1 MPHDPRITTDG
12 TPGARPDHRSSGP
25 APTTDRG
32 SGVDGGRDGGTRPL
46 VVAPAGSPGTE
57 LSWEAGGTLAR
68 RSVLPGGVRVLTE
81 QVPGQRSVA
90 LGAWIAV
97 GARDETGGHL
107 GSTHVLEHLLFKGTA
122 RRSALDIAEAFDAV
136 GGESNAATGQESTCY
151 HARVLDDDAPL
162 ALDVITDMITSATL
176 DADELENER
185 GVILDELAAAEDDAQ
200 DVAHERF
207 ATAVLGGHPLGR
219 PVGGTPESV
228 RALPRDVVAEHYRS
242 YYRSDELVLTAA
254 GSLDHDE
261 LCERLTELLGRGGW
275 ELDASAAP
283 APRRSAHD
291 PTRGRPVT
299 SDAGSERAGSEPT
312 GQPRA
317 VTVVRATEQAHVVIG
332 APALRAG
339 DPRRWALALATTILG
354 GGMSSRLFQEVRER
368 RGLAY
373 STYAWSTSYAEAGYA
388 GLYAGC
394 APDAVPEVARL
405 LAGTLADLAGDGPA
419 EAELARA
426 KGQLRGG
433 IVLGLEDSGARMS
446 RLGNAEIVRGE
457 LTSIDATIELIDA
470 VTARDVADMAAFIAA
485 GDRAATVVGPV
496 APDAADGLLG

>member
-1 MPHDPRITTDG
+1 MSVHREIPLDFDG
-12 TPGARPDHRSSGP
+12 VLADEGN
-25 APTTDRG
+25 G
-32 SGVDGGRDGGTRPL
+32 S
-46 VVAPAGSPGTE
+46 VV
-57 LSWEAGGTLAR
+57 R

-97 GARDETGGHL
+97 GARDETGGHH
-107 GSTHVLEHLLFKGTA
+107 GSTHMLEHLLFKGTA
-122 RRSALDIAEAFDAV
+122 RRSAFDIAEAFDAI
-136 GGESNAATGQESTCY
+136 GGESNAVTGQESTCY

-162 ALDVITDMITSATL
+162 ALDVIADMVTSATL
-176 DADELENER
+176 DPTELENER

-200 DVAHERF
+200 EVAHERF
-207 ATAVLGGHPLGR
+207 ATAVLGDHPLGR

-228 RALPRDVVAEHYRS
+228 RALPREVVAEHYDS

-261 LCERLTELLGRGGW
+261 LCERLTGLLTDGGW
-275 ELDASAAP
+275 ELDADQAP
-283 APRRSAHD
+283 APRRSAVD
-291 PTRGRPVT
+291 PTRGRGAAEEPA
-299 SDAGSERAGSEPT
+299 AGSPPSRAI
-312 GQPRA
+312 
-317 VTVVRATEQAHVVIG
+317 TVVRPTEQAHVVIG

-373 STYAWSTSYAEAGYA
+373 STFAWSTSYAEAGYA

-394 APDAVPEVARL
+394 APESVPEVAAL
-405 LAGTLADLAGDGPA
+405 LAGTLADLAGDGPT

-433 IVLGLEDSGARMS
+433 IVLGLEDNGSRMS
-446 RLGNAEIVRGE
+446 RLGSAEIVRGE
-457 LTSIDATIELIDA
+457 LTSIDASIALIEA
-470 VTARDVADMAAFIAA
+470 VTARDVADMCAFIAA

-496 APDAADGLLG
+496 APDAADLLLG